1 MEEGYMSELLSKIH
15 ELSEKYD
22 KNNLET
28 ANLLCSIARHFVWYE
43 THGKNKIKEEK

>member
-1 MEEGYMSELLSKIH
+1 MEEGFKTELLTKIH
-15 ELSEKYD
+15 ELKQKYNKD
-22 KNNLET
+22 NIET

>member
-1 MEEGYMSELLSKIH
+1 MSELLSKIH

-22 KNNLET
+22 RNNLET